1 MTVSWASNCHYTAS
15 MDKNSSAKLDQLLL
29 QPQHPMPVRAIN
41 RAFLVDEPAVAAGGN
56 HAQTDVERSVMT
68 GVIAPVDQRHMAA
81 A

>member
-1 MTVSWASNCHYTAS
+1 
-15 MDKNSSAKLDQLLL
+15 
-29 QPQHPMPVRAIN
+29 MPVRAIN

-68 GVIAPVDQRHMAA
+68 GIIAPVDQRPMAA